1 MTKTVTFEKIVG
13 GGKAMGYLDGKPV
26 FASGPLPGEIAEVE
40 IIKDKPGFAEGVV
53 VALSQVSPRRSGEPE
68 AHYLSCSPWQNVDY
82 EYQLELKKQV
92 LAEAFGRPSIDVPVL
107 EIVASDKLDGYRNKL
122 EFSLNS
128 TEDGLKLAFHARGS
142 YENLM
147 NLPEGCKL
155 GHADMNAAAL
165 ELAQAAH
172 ALKLDG
178 YMETLTVR
186 RSEATGD
193 LMGHIALHQLPKKRD
208 WAKLKLPG
216 FAAVVVSRVRRRV
229 EHELVWTS
237 GLTTLK
243 EKVGGLELSYP
254 YDGFFQTNIDMFE
267 KILETIVAEVPDS
280 GRLIDLYGGVG
291 TIGLSAATKASEVVG
306 VEINASSVDMA
317 KENADRA
324 GIQNYQALQT
334 PAQRL
339 DPKVLSGADCIIV
352 DPPRAGLELR
362 VVNEILAAAPKRI
375 IYLSCNPVTQAR
387 DWQLLSGV
395 YKTTGVTGYDMY
407 PGTLHLESL
416 MILDRI

>member
-26 FASGPLPGEIAEVE
+26 FSSGPLPGEIAEVE

-92 LAEAFGRPSIDVPVL
+92 LAEAFGRPGMDVPVL

-122 EFSLNS
+122 EFSLKAGEAS
-128 TEDGLKLAFHARGS
+128 LDLAFHARGS
-142 YENLM
+142 YEELVC
-147 NLPEGCKL
+147 LPDGCKL
-155 GHADMNAAAL
+155 GHPDMNAAAL
-165 ELAQAAH
+165 NLAQLAH

-178 YMETLTVR
+178 YIETLTVR
-186 RSEATGD
+186 RSETTGEM
-193 LMGHIALHQLPKKRD
+193 LGHIALHQVPKKRD
-208 WAKLKLPG
+208 WAKLKRDE
-216 FAAVVVSRVRRRV
+216 FSSVVVSRVRRRV
-229 EHELVWTS
+229 DHELVWTS
-237 GLTTLK
+237 GLTTLT
-243 EKVGGLELSYP
+243 ESIGGLSLIYP

-267 KILETIVAEVPDS
+267 KILETIVAEVPD
-280 GRLIDLYGGVG
+280 GGKLIDLYGGVG

-334 PAQRL
+334 PAQHL
-339 DPKVLSGADCIIV
+339 DPKVLAGADCIIV

-362 VVNEILAAAPKRI
+362 VVNEILTAAPKRI

-387 DWQLLSGV
+387 DWQLLSGA

-416 MILDRI
+416 MILDHI